1 MMLRIALRRH
11 LTGLFGCSALGLVVG
26 LIQSFGFA
34 KIAGST
40 AAEKLQFGHQME
52 LFGRQISYLLPLPIR
67 PETMAGYVEWRVFG
81 FMPPVVAV
89 WALFSATGAI
99 RGEEEHGLLE
109 TWLSTGLSRSR
120 LIATRMASFTI
131 VAGIAIAATALACAL
146 GAAVSGSP
154 LGAGRLLGESAA
166 LLALAVA
173 CLGLS
178 LVAAQLVTTRRAAAG
193 WGGATLLVLF
203 LLNSLNRTAEHPGPS
218 RWLSPFS
225 YYDQSRALA
234 PGGHFDLAAT
244 AVLLAAALA
253 LTVLAA
259 GAFVRRDLGAALFQR
274 RAASSEAVHR
284 PARNPM
290 LRLPVLA
297 AVYEQ
302 RIGLAAWL
310 VGTGL
315 MAIFFV
321 SLAKQTADL
330 MQKIPSL
337 RGYLS
342 ALAGGNVEQAFI
354 GFFWFGIL
362 QLILAAY
369 AITQV
374 SHWSSEDTEGRLE
387 MMLSEPIHRWRVV
400 VERAA
405 TLALV
410 TSLIIVVGVLVTMA
424 AAPGSHITLDAG
436 DVLRASFPLLP
447 FGLTFGA
454 CGAALAGQA
463 PRVAVTLLSAYAVA
477 SYLLSQL
484 GPLFGWPGWVTN
496 LSVFQLY
503 GTPLSSGVDWSGLW
517 ALIGI
522 MLLGFAAALMTMQRR
537 EVGR

>member
-1 MMLRIALRRH
+1 
-11 LTGLFGCSALGLVVG
+11 
-26 LIQSFGFA
+26 
-34 KIAGST
+34 
-40 AAEKLQFGHQME
+40 
-52 LFGRQISYLLPLPIR
+52 
-67 PETMAGYVEWRVFG
+67 
-81 FMPPVVAV
+81 
-89 WALFSATGAI
+89 
-99 RGEEEHGLLE
+99 
-109 TWLSTGLSRSR
+109 
-120 LIATRMASFTI
+120 
-131 VAGIAIAATALACAL
+131 
-146 GAAVSGSP
+146 
-154 LGAGRLLGESAA
+154 
-166 LLALAVA
+166 
-173 CLGLS
+173 
-178 LVAAQLVTTRRAAAG
+178 
-193 WGGATLLVLF
+193 
-203 LLNSLNRTAEHPGPS
+203 
-218 RWLSPFS
+218 
-225 YYDQSRALA
+225 
-234 PGGHFDLAAT
+234 
-244 AVLLAAALA
+244 
-253 LTVLAA
+253 
-259 GAFVRRDLGAALFQR
+259 
-274 RAASSEAVHR
+274 
-284 PARNPM
+284 M

-522 MLLGFAAALMTMQRR
+522 MLLGFAAALMTMERR

>member
-1 MMLRIALRRH
+1 
-11 LTGLFGCSALGLVVG
+11 
-26 LIQSFGFA
+26 
-34 KIAGST
+34 
-40 AAEKLQFGHQME
+40 
-52 LFGRQISYLLPLPIR
+52 
-67 PETMAGYVEWRVFG
+67 
-81 FMPPVVAV
+81 VVAV

-120 LIATRMASFTI
+120 LIATRLASFTI